1 MTQRYIS
8 LQKNNSLNNNC
19 LKRMNT
25 VQVSEMESRISS
37 QMDMEF
43 TSLKRSCIVYG
54 YYMQHGIST
63 YRSGVKGLPTMSY
76 SANKAAYICAL
87 TRIYKHRDWN
97 MTHVGNMPSSM
108 NVYSDYLGRDNDM
121 SWWPSVDPFVDVNP
135 NSFQLGAIAFC
146 SMIENNN
153 REVYPTGSFTSSG
166 IPYVCDTDQNLSS
179 LRNSRMRI
187 PMFRR
192 NRAIQV
198 MCIKMYRIICGR
210 YMYFMYP
217 NGIPQSVAQN
227 DTDSGPLTIQDLEV
241 NESNPYD
248 SDDDITDESSDE
260 EAVEQEAVENETD
273 EDDCCPIC
281 YETKEKIK
289 LPCGHDICI
298 ACFNKLQDTTTKCH
312 MCRHQFAETVY
323 KAPRE
328 VMSNRRFMYE
338 VVDVIS
344 APIISVPDPSALPN
358 TITSETYEY
367 VRAKLQRYSYE
378 AYTTK
383 LLQNITP
390 LNHQITINKIQAA
403 AIILSQSVKQTIDNA

>member
-1 MTQRYIS
+1 
-8 LQKNNSLNNNC
+8 
-19 LKRMNT
+19 MNT

-37 QMDMEF
+37 QMDMEI
-43 TSLKRSCIVYG
+43 TSLKRSCILYG

-76 SANKAAYICAL
+76 SANKNAYICAL
-87 TRIYKHRDWN
+87 TRIYKHREWN

-121 SWWPSVDPFVDVNP
+121 SWWPSVDPFVSTNP

-153 REVYPTGSFTSSG
+153 REVYPIGSFTSSG
-166 IPYVCDTDQNLSS
+166 IPYVCDTSQNLSS
-179 LRNSRMRI
+179 LRDSRMRI
-187 PMFRR
+187 PRFRR

-210 YMYFMYP
+210 YMYRHY
-217 NGIPQSVAQN
+217 IPQSVAQN
-227 DTDSGPLTIQDLEV
+227 ETDSGPLTIQDLEV
-241 NESNPYD
+241 NEPNPYD
-248 SDDDITDESSDE
+248 SDDDITDESSDDE
-260 EAVEQEAVENETD
+260 AVEQEAVEQEAVENETD

-281 YETKEKIK
+281 YESKEKIK

-338 VVDVIS
+338 VVNLTS
-344 APIISVPDPSALPN
+344 APIASVPDPSALPN

>member
-1 MTQRYIS
+1 
-8 LQKNNSLNNNC
+8 
-19 LKRMNT
+19 MNT

-37 QMDMEF
+37 QMDMEI
-43 TSLKRSCIVYG
+43 TSLKRSCILYG

-76 SANKAAYICAL
+76 SANKNAYICAL
-87 TRIYKHRDWN
+87 TRIYKHREWN

-108 NVYSDYLGRDNDM
+108 NVHSDYLGRDNDM
-121 SWWPSVDPFVDVNP
+121 SWWPSVDPFVSTNP

-179 LRNSRMRI
+179 LRDSRMRI
-187 PMFRR
+187 PRFRR

-241 NESNPYD
+241 NEPNPYD
-248 SDDDITDESSDE
+248 SDDDITDESSGDE
-260 EAVEQEAVENETD
+260 AVEQEAVEQEAVEQEAVENETD
-273 EDDCCPIC
+273 EDGCCPIC
-281 YETKEKIK
+281 YESKEKIK

-338 VVDVIS
+338 VVNLTS
-344 APIISVPDPSALPN
+344 APIASVPDPSALPN

>member
-1 MTQRYIS
+1 
-8 LQKNNSLNNNC
+8 
-19 LKRMNT
+19 MNT

-43 TSLKRSCIVYG
+43 TSLKRSCILYG
-54 YYMQHGIST
+54 YYMQNGNT
-63 YRSGVKGLPTMSY
+63 DYRSGVKGLPLMSH

-87 TRIYKHRDWN
+87 TRIYKHRQWN

-108 NVYSDYLGRDNDM
+108 NVHSDYLGRDNDM
-121 SWWPSVDPFVDVNP
+121 SWWPSVDPFVSTNP
-135 NSFQLGAIAFC
+135 NSYQLSAIAFC
-146 SMIENNN
+146 SVIENNN
-153 REVYPTGSFTSSG
+153 RDVYHNREAYAFSAITSSG
-166 IPYVCDTDQNLSS
+166 IPYVCDTSQNLSS
-179 LRNSRMRI
+179 LRNSRMLN
-187 PMFRR
+187 PR
-192 NRAIQV
+192 NLGRGTRAIQL

-210 YMYFMYP
+210 YMYYMYP

-227 DTDSGPLTIQDLEV
+227 ETDSGPLTIQDLDVFEP
-241 NESNPYD
+241 NPYD
-248 SDDDITDESSDE
+248 SDDDVTDESSVDE
-260 EAVEQEAVENETD
+260 AVEQEAVEQEAVENETD

-281 YETKEKIK
+281 YESKEKIK

-328 VMSNRRFMYE
+328 VMSNRRFMHE
-338 VVDVIS
+338 VVNLTS

-358 TITSETYEY
+358 NITSQTYEY
-367 VRAKLQRYSYE
+367 VREKLQRYSYE